1 MNNNILSYRGKVKLD
16 TIKKGRIIHSEIHN
30 TGLPDMCWMF
40 SKAISGNLNSATD
53 VPRLVDLGYVIPGTN
68 GIWTSILNS
77 PVNIGGRQ
85 FSYDSSLQNWVGTLI
100 STIYYSDL
108 NGAILDDVLAQT
120 EDVDNPIQLKLRLC
134 SFNNVNR
141 KYFAEV
147 DMSPKEIEQ
156 IRELTSVIVTWYSE
170 IIPETGDTVNAGS
183 IEDSNYYNT
192 I

>member
-1 MNNNILSYRGKVKLD
+1 MNSNILAYRGKVKLD

-53 VPRLVDLGYVIPGTN
+53 VPRLVDLGYVIPGTD
-68 GIWTSILNS
+68 GIWASILNS

-120 EDVDNPIQLKLRLC
+120 EDVENPIQLKLRLC

-147 DMSPKEIEQ
+147 DISSNEIEQ

-170 IIPETGDTVNAGS
+170 IIPEPADVVNAGV
-183 IEDSNYYNT
+183 IEQ
-192 I
+192 

>member
-120 EDVDNPIQLKLRLC
+120 ESVDNPIQLKLRLC
-134 SFNNVNR
+134 SFNSSNR

-147 DMSPKEIEQ
+147 DMSPKEREQ

-192 I
+192 L

>member
-120 EDVDNPIQLKLRLC
+120 ESVDNPIQLKLRLC
-134 SFNNVNR
+134 SFNSSNR

-170 IIPETGDTVNAGS
+170 IIPESDEVVNAGV
-183 IEDSNYYNT
+183 IEQ
-192 I
+192 